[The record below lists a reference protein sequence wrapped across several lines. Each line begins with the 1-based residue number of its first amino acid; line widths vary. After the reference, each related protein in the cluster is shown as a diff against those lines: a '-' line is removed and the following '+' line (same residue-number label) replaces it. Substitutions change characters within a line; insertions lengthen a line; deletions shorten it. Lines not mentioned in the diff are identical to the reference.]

1 MSAPSQWRSGK
12 DSTDE
17 NFPVASV
24 LVARRHRPAI
34 MAFYRFA
41 RAADDAADHP
51 TLAPAEKRAILDR
64 LEATLH
70 GDDEAP
76 DALPLRAAL
85 AEREM
90 APTHALDLLTAFR
103 QDVDKSRYATFGELM
118 DYCAFSAMPVGRF
131 VLDVHGEARDT
142 WPASD
147 ALCAALQ
154 IINHL
159 QDCAK
164 DYRALDRCYLPAET
178 LARHGG
184 LAEVARKIVDALLH
198 PARHVLLI
206 SPRNRLQRVV
216 VDELVSLEDDAVGWL
231 CGVIVSLMLG
241 TGFGV
246 CRRMSACSEGHS
258 GAGIDHCRKQAFQVH
273 GNEHFELLFGQR
285 IGFNDVRD
293 QVWPRLDTALL

>member
-1 MSAPSQWRSGK
+1 MSAPAEWRSGK
-12 DSTDE
+12 DRHDE

-164 DYRALDRCYLPAET
+164 DYRAIDRVYLPADI
-178 LARHGG
+178 LARHGASLADLDG
-184 LAEVARKIVDALLH
+184 ARSSPGLLAAVRDVATRTATLLAESARLAPAVADRRLRMEVAVIQRLAERIL
-198 PARHVLLI
+198 ARLKVADPLAD
-206 SPRNRLQRVV
+206 RVH
-216 VDELVSLEDDAVGWL
+216 LSRAA
-231 CGVIVSLMLG
+231 M
-241 TGFGV
+241 
-246 CRRMSACSEGHS
+246 
-258 GAGIDHCRKQAFQVH
+258 AG
-273 GNEHFELLFGQR
+273 
-285 IGFNDVRD
+285 
-293 QVWPRLDTALL
+293 TALQAIVQAGLFAPRRAPAAAGREG